1 MILWRRNLVVCWV
14 GMFITAIGMSQIAPI
29 LPLYVNHLGVHNINN
44 IEQIS
49 GIAFGVTF
57 IVSAIFSPIWGKA
70 ADKFGRKPMLLR
82 ASFGMAIVIGS
93 CGFATN
99 IYELIGLR
107 LLQGVITGYTTA
119 CITLIA
125 TQADKDHAGWALG
138 TLSTASVSGALL
150 GPIIGGAIDELI
162 GPQGVFF
169 LTGSLMA
176 VVFIATL
183 IFVKEDF
190 KRSDKKVMSTK
201 EVWSILP
208 DKMIIIIMFITAF
221 IVQLALYSIEP
232 IVTVYIKQLSKSA
245 SHIALISGLA
255 FSASGF
261 ASIIS
266 APRLGKLSDKIGAR
280 KVILGSLIAAAIFY
294 VPQAFVSTP
303 WQLMGLRF
311 LLGLATA
318 GLIPSVNT
326 LVKKLSPE
334 AVTGRIFGYSMS
346 AQYLGTFSGSVF
358 GGQLASHF
366 GIRSVFL
373 STSALLLLNAIWVYK
388 MVYKKLAKKYDN
400 GTFQQCS

>member
-1 MILWRRNLVVCWV
+1 MKLWRRNLVVCWV

-29 LPLYVNHLGVHNINN
+29 LPLYVNHLGVHNTNS

-82 ASFGMAIVIGS
+82 ASLGMSIVIGS
-93 CGFATN
+93 TGFATN
-99 IYELIGLR
+99 IYQLIGLR

-125 TQADKDHAGWALG
+125 TQADKEHAGWALG

-150 GPIIGGAIDELI
+150 GPIIGGFIDEVI

-169 LTGSLMA
+169 ITGSLMV

-190 KRSDKKVMSTK
+190 KRSDKKVMSAK
-201 EVWSILP
+201 EIWSILP
-208 DKMIIIIMFITAF
+208 DKGILITMFITAF
-221 IVQLALYSIEP
+221 VLQLALYSIEP
-232 IVTVYIKQLSKSA
+232 IVTVYIKQLSHDG
-245 SHIALISGLA
+245 SHVALISGLA
-255 FSASGF
+255 FSASGL

-266 APRLGKLSDKIGAR
+266 APRLGRLSDKIGAR
-280 KVILGSLIAAAIFY
+280 KVILGSLIAAGVFFI
-294 VPQAFVSTP
+294 PQAFVKSP

-346 AQYLGTFSGSVF
+346 AQYLGTFAGSVF
-358 GGQLASHF
+358 GGQISSHF
-366 GIRSVFL
+366 GIRSVFFVT
-373 STSALLLLNAIWVYK
+373 STLLLLNALWVYET
-388 MVYKKLAKKYDN
+388 VYKRLAKEYNNKYLPK
-400 GTFQQCS
+400 CS

>member
-1 MILWRRNLVVCWV
+1 MIMWKRNLVVCWV

-29 LPLYVNHLGVHNINN
+29 LPLYIKHLGVHNTNS
-44 IEQIS
+44 IEQLS

-57 IVSAIFSPIWGKA
+57 VVSAIFSPIWGKA

-82 ASFGMAIVIGS
+82 ASFGMFIVIGAI
-93 CGFATN
+93 GFVTN

-125 TQADKDHAGWALG
+125 TQADKEHAGWALG
-138 TLSTASVSGALL
+138 TLSTASVSGSLL
-150 GPIIGGAIDELI
+150 GPIIGGGIDEFI

-190 KRSDKKVMSTK
+190 KRSDKKVMSTR

-208 DKMIIIIMFITAF
+208 DKAIIIIMFITAF
-221 IVQLALYSIEP
+221 VVQLALYSIEP
-232 IVTVYIKQLSKSA
+232 IITVYIKQLSSND

-280 KVILGSLIAAAIFY
+280 KVILGSLIAAGIFFI
-294 VPQAFVSTP
+294 PQAFVNSP

-334 AVTGRIFGYSMS
+334 AITGRIFGYSMS
-346 AQYLGTFSGSVF
+346 AQYLGTFAGSIF
-358 GGQLASHF
+358 GGQMASHF
-366 GIRSVFL
+366 GIRSIFV
-373 STSALLLLNAIWVYK
+373 STSILLFINALWVYE
-388 MVYKKLAKKYDN
+388 MVYKKLSKKYN
-400 GTFQQCS
+400 KSNFQKCS

>member
-1 MILWRRNLVVCWV
+1 MKLWKRNLAVCWV
-14 GMFITAIGMSQIAPI
+14 GAFITAIGLSQIAPI
-29 LPLYVNHLGVHNINN
+29 LPLYINHLGVHNTNSV
-44 IEQIS
+44 ERIS

-57 IVSAIFSPIWGKA
+57 ITSAIFSPIWGKA

-82 ASFGMAIVIGS
+82 ASFGMSIVICS
-93 CGFATN
+93 IGFVTN
-99 IYELIGLR
+99 AYQLVGLR

-125 TQADKDHAGWALG
+125 TQVDKEHAGWALG

-150 GPIIGGAIDELI
+150 GPIVGGFIDEII

-169 LTGSLMA
+169 VTGGLM
-176 VVFIATL
+176 VIVFIATL
-183 IFVKEDF
+183 IFVQEDF

-208 DKMIIIIMFITAF
+208 DKAIFITMFITAF
-221 IVQLALYSIEP
+221 VLQLALYSIEP
-232 IVTVYIKQLSKSA
+232 MITVYIKQLSHSG

-255 FSASGF
+255 FSASGL

-280 KVILGSLIAAAIFY
+280 KVILGSLIAAGIFFI
-294 VPQAFVSTP
+294 PQAFVTNP

-318 GLIPSVNT
+318 GLMPSVNT
-326 LVKKLSPE
+326 IVKRLSPE

-346 AQYLGTFSGSVF
+346 AQYLGTFSGAVF
-358 GGQLASHF
+358 GGQVSSYF
-366 GIRSVFL
+366 GIRSVFFV
-373 STSALLLLNAIWVYK
+373 TSALLLLNAVWVYNT
-388 MVYKKLAKKYDN
+388 VYKKLSGKYSN
-400 GTFQQCS
+400 KYLPKCS